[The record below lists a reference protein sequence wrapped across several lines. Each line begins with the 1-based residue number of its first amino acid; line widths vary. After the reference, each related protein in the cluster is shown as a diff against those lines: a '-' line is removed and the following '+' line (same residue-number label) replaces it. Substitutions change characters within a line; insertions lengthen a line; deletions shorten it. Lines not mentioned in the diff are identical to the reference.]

1 MIHACAAI
9 AVGAAIG
16 AVVALLGGYLL
27 LLYGGDSV
35 LGF

>member
-1 MIHACAAI
+1 MIHACTAI

-16 AVVALLGGYLL
+16 AVVALATGYLL
-27 LLYGGDSV
+27 LMYGGDSV